1 MALLAL
7 WACYGTPSRRTVLD
21 VTHSPHVTCI
31 GGAVVDRSYRIG
43 GPVALGASN
52 AATGAT
58 SFGGVA
64 RNVAENLSRLGT
76 RAALVSV
83 VGDDVPG
90 RALLDD
96 LDRLGVDRWA
106 VRPLAGQT
114 TATSAAVRG
123 PDGELVVGASD
134 LRAFDEITPDRV
146 AEPLSRVDPG
156 AWVFADATLPS
167 ATQTRLATARR
178 TRGFRLAVDTVAT
191 SKAPRLPA
199 DLGAIDVLFTN
210 VEEARA
216 LLADRGRALAPAPDD
231 GDDSD
236 AVVHALLATGV
247 RAVVLT
253 LGPAGQVVGHADV
266 LVRTPVVP
274 ASVVDTN
281 GVGDALV
288 GATIADLVR
297 GVPLVDAV
305 RSGAAAAALT
315 TETAS
320 SVNPALSP
328 ALVASRRVVPEGVA

>member
-1 MALLAL
+1 M
-7 WACYGTPSRRTVLD
+7 
-21 VTHSPHVTCI
+21 
-31 GGAVVDRSYRIG
+31 VDRSYRIG
-43 GPVALGASN
+43 GPVALGSSN
-52 AATGAT
+52 PATGAT

-90 RALLDD
+90 RALLAD

-146 AEPLSRVDPG
+146 AEPLSRLDPG
-156 AWVFADATLPS
+156 TWVFADATLPS
-167 ATQTRLATARR
+167 ATHTRLATARR
-178 TRGFRLAVDTVAT
+178 TRGFRLAVDTVSA

-216 LLADRGRALAPAPDD
+216 LLADRGR
-231 GDDSD
+231 GVTSDSPEE
-236 AVVHALLATGV
+236 VVPALLATGV

-253 LGPAGQVVGHADV
+253 LGPAGQVVGQGDL
-266 LVRTPVVP
+266 LVTTPVVP
-274 ASVVDTN
+274 AAVVDTN

-288 GATIADLVR
+288 GATLADLVR
-297 GVPLVDAV
+297 GLPLVDAV

-328 ALVASRRVVPEGVA
+328 ALVAARRVVPEGVG